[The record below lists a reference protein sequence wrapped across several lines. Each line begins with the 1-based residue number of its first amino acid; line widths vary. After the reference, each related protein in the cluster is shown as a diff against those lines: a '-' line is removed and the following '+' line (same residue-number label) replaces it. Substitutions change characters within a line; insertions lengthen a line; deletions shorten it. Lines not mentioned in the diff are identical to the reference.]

1 MKIFFSFLTLSL
13 TFSSLVFAEIFDWD
27 QNKDYNAGVTVV
39 VKEGDNAGSYRSLQS
54 VSAGTPITSTDYW
67 YNLFLESNL
76 PDYVKAGENPDEDGL
91 IEALSG
97 GTPNIADIPEELPP
111 NTDTSTGGGDTNT
124 DGGDTS
130 TGGGD
135 TSTGGGD
142 TSTGGGDTDAEP
154 DSRLINLSTR
164 GFVGTR
170 STDQHMVGGFFVNG
184 SDDLKV
190 FVKCNGPTLGQLGV
204 VGAIADLRVTI
215 KKFPSE
221 EVVLE
226 NDNWNSSDTEWSEIK
241 DTYKPLTPLDAAA
254 FVTLSPGLYTTE
266 VEGVS
271 GATGN
276 GQIEIFTYR
285 ELERK

>member
-1 MKIFFSFLTLSL
+1 
-13 TFSSLVFAEIFDWD
+13 
-27 QNKDYNAGVTVV
+27 
-39 VKEGDNAGSYRSLQS
+39 
-54 VSAGTPITSTDYW
+54 
-67 YNLFLESNL
+67 
-76 PDYVKAGENPDEDGL
+76 
-91 IEALSG
+91 
-97 GTPNIADIPEELPP
+97 
-111 NTDTSTGGGDTNT
+111 
-124 DGGDTS
+124 
-130 TGGGD
+130 
-135 TSTGGGD
+135 
-142 TSTGGGDTDAEP
+142 
-154 DSRLINLSTR
+154 
-164 GFVGTR
+164 
-170 STDQHMVGGFFVNG
+170 MVGGFFVNG

-204 VGAIADLRVTI
+204 VGAIADLKVTI